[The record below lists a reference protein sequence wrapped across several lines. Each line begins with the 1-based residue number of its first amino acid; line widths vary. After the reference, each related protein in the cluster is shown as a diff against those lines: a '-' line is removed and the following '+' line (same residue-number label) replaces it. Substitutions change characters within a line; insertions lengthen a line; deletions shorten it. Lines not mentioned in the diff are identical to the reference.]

1 MLPFT
6 RAQFLDV
13 FARYNEA
20 VWPVQGVGV
29 LLGLAA
35 CVAVL
40 RPGRTRATLV
50 LSGLALMWLW
60 TGAVYHWRFFAAI
73 NDAARLFGAAF
84 VLQGVLL
91 ARAAWQGRLQFGRRD
106 GLPRTLGWALVLYA
120 LAVYPVVGA
129 ATGHSYPGAPTFG
142 ITPCP
147 VTLFTFGLLLLATTP
162 VPWLLL
168 VIPLAWSLVGGSAAF
183 LLRVPQ
189 DWPLLASGVLTV
201 AVLLRERRASTYHE
215 AHSRSSE

>member
-1 MLPFT
+1 
-6 RAQFLDV
+6 
-13 FARYNEA
+13 
-20 VWPVQGVGV
+20 
-29 LLGLAA
+29 
-35 CVAVL
+35 
-40 RPGRTRATLV
+40 
-50 LSGLALMWLW
+50 MWLW

-73 NDAARLFGAAF
+73 NGAARLFGAAF

-91 ARAAWQGRLQFGRRD
+91 AWAAWQGRLQFGRRD
-106 GLPRTLGWALVLYA
+106 GLPRALGWTLVLYA
-120 LAVYPVVGA
+120 LAVYPALGT

-168 VIPLAWSLVGGSAAF
+168 IVPVAWSLVGGSAAF

-189 DWPLLASGVLTV
+189 DWPLLASGVLAVT
-201 AVLLRERRASTYHE
+201 VLLRERRASTYHD